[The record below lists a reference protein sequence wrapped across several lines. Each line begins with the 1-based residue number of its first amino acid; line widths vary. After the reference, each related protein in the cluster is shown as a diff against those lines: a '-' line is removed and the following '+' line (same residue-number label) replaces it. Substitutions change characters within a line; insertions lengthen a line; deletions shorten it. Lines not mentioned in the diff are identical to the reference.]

1 MISLRD
7 FASQYVI
14 CRPITRPYA
23 KRLLWTAN
31 ALEAFSGATEIKTT
45 LTESVVNSFLSANS
59 DKSPYTI
66 RSYRSDI
73 VSLWNAAADLGLVSA
88 PILRRILLPKM
99 PDLVIDCYTVDEAR
113 ALADTAKLLVG
124 RYSWGV
130 RRRDYWNAAIRLA
143 WDTGLRRGDV
153 IAFSRDSIRPD
164 NVVMV
169 LQNKTK
175 KKVPVKLRPSTANA
189 IDVIGGPYPL
199 RFASNINYFTRHF
212 AKIVRA
218 SGVRRGTF
226 KWLRRAS
233 GSYVDAQLPGT
244 GYKHLGQ
251 SGQQV
256 FDKHYDAK
264 LNGRNLPMPP
274 EL

>member
-1 MISLRD
+1 MLSLKE
-7 FASQYVI
+7 FAAQYVI
-14 CRPITRPYA
+14 CRPITRAYA
-23 KRLLWTAN
+23 TRITWTAN
-31 ALEAFSGATEIKTT
+31 ALESFSAQSELPDV
-45 LTESVVNSFLSANS
+45 LTEKVVNGFLTANFG
-59 DKSPYTI
+59 KSPYTI

-73 VSLWNAAADLGLVSA
+73 LSLWNAAADLGLCAA
-88 PILRRILLPKM
+88 PVLRRIILPKM

-113 ALADTAKLLVG
+113 ELATTAKLLVG
-124 RYSWGV
+124 RYGWGV
-130 RRRDYWNAAIRLA
+130 RRRDYWSAAIRLA

-153 IAFSRDSIRPD
+153 IGFRRDSIRPD
-164 NVVMV
+164 GVVMIV
-169 LQNKTK
+169 QNKTK
-175 KKVPVKLRPSTANA
+175 KIVPVKLRTSTICA
-189 IDVIGGPYPL
+189 IELLDGPYPL
-199 RFASNINYFTRHF
+199 RFATNINYFTRHF

-233 GSYVDAQLPGT
+233 GSYVDMQLPGA

-256 FDKHYDAK
+256 FTKHYDAK
-264 LNGRNLPMPP
+264 LGGHSLPQPP

>member
-1 MISLRD
+1 MISLKD
-7 FASQYVI
+7 FVAQYVI
-14 CRPITRPYA
+14 CRPITRVYA
-23 KRLLWTAN
+23 KRLIWTAT
-31 ALEAFSGATEIKTT
+31 ALESFAEKSGIADV
-45 LTESVVNSFLSANS
+45 LTEPVANGFLSAS
-59 DKSPYTI
+59 FGKSPYTI

-73 VSLWNAAADLGLVSA
+73 ITLWNAAADCGLVPA
-88 PILRRILLPKM
+88 PVLRRILLPKM
-99 PDLVIDCYTVDEAR
+99 PDLVIDCYTVEEAR
-113 ALADTAKLLVG
+113 ELASTAKLLVG
-124 RYSWGV
+124 RYGWGV

-153 IAFSRDSIRPD
+153 IGFRHDSIRPD
-164 NVVMV
+164 GVVMV
-169 LQNKTK
+169 LQSKTK
-175 KKVPVKLRPSTANA
+175 KIVPVKLRTSTICA
-189 IDVIGGPYPL
+189 IDSIGGPYPL
-199 RFASNINYFTRHF
+199 RFATNINYFTRHF

-233 GSYVDAQLPGT
+233 GSYVDMQSPGV

-256 FDKHYDAK
+256 FSKHYDAK
-264 LNGRNLPMPP
+264 LGGHNLPQPP